1 MLKDGNVIR
10 DTTWAI
16 KFVLLSLNHNLCLKA
31 HSRQLPNTLATG
43 YWSLPRHS
51 VLLFC

>member
-16 KFVLLSLNHNLCLKA
+16 KFVLLSLNHNVCLKA
-31 HSRQLPNTLATG
+31 HSRQLPVAHMKDLAINTLATN
-43 YWSLPRHS
+43 
-51 VLLFC
+51 